1 MAPSVSFVIPTLNE
15 EEAIQPTL
23 DSIPVQA
30 LEEAGYDI
38 EVVIVDGEST
48 DKTREIAKAWGAK
61 VVIEPRKGY
70 GRAYK
75 TGFARAKGDLLVTG
89 DADGTYPFELTPDL
103 IERLDADD
111 LDFITTDRFAEMED
125 GAMSPKHRLGN
136 WVLSTTCKVLFGT
149 GFEDSQSGMW
159 VFRREILDK
168 ITLTDDGMP
177 LSEEIKIE
185 AFRDPDIE
193 AVEIGIPYRE
203 RIGEVKLQSWQ
214 DGTRNLAFLFKKRF
228 GLTQEDEAN

>member
-1 MAPSVSFVIPTLNE
+1 MAASVSFVIPTLNE

-30 LEEAGYDI
+30 LEEEGYEV

-75 TGFARAKGDLLVTG
+75 TGFARAKGDILVTG
-89 DADGTYPFELTPDL
+89 DADGTYPFELTPEL
-103 IERLDADD
+103 IDRLDEDG
-111 LDFITTDRFAEMED
+111 LDFITTDRFAEMEE

-185 AFRDPDIE
+185 AFRDPDID
-193 AVEIGIPYRE
+193 AVEVGIPYRE

-214 DGTRNLAFLFKKRF
+214 DGTKNLAFLFKKRF
-228 GLTQEDEAN
+228 GLTQEDETA

>member
-23 DSIPVQA
+23 DSIPVEA
-30 LEEAGYDI
+30 LESEGYDV

-48 DKTREIAKAWGAK
+48 DRTREIAKAWGAK
-61 VVIEPRKGY
+61 IVIEPRKGY

-75 TGFARAKGDLLVTG
+75 TGFGRAKGDILVTG
-89 DADGTYPFELTPDL
+89 DADGTYPFELTPQL
-103 IERLDADD
+103 IQQLDDQS
-111 LDFITTDRFAEMED
+111 LDFITTDRFAEMDE
-125 GAMSPKHRLGN
+125 GAMSPKHRFGN
-136 WVLSTTCKVLFGT
+136 WVLTTTCKVLFGT

-159 VFRREILDK
+159 VFRREVLDRV
-168 ITLTDDGMP
+168 TLTDDGMP

-185 AFRDPDIE
+185 AFRNPDIDAIE
-193 AVEIGIPYRE
+193 VGIPYRE

-214 DGTRNLAFLFKKRF
+214 DGTKNLAFLFKKRF